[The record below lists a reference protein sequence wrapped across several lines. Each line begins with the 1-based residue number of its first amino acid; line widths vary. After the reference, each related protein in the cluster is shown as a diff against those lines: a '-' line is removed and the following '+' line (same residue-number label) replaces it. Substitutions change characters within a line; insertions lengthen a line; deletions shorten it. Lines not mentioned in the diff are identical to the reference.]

1 MSSPDRATIDAASGA
16 GATTQFGDNNRAK
29 GSSFARQEGNSN
41 YQDAVNSR
49 NGSRGQ
55 KLKKRV
61 SRENSGVVT
70 NIIFRGMNER
80 RNLSNEQ

>member
-29 GSSFARQEGNSN
+29 GSSFRQEGNSN